1 MNGHQSRKSILYNL
15 YSSEHEVD
23 HHISTSTSSSVSKKS
38 FHAHWNFSRYSLMDM
53 KRSGQD
59 LNLWHSWCYIL
70 VIFNY
75 LQSSEGLSRSWSYGS
90 WIYNYL
96 CNQCLSP
103 LTMLVRTPL
112 RRGVLNTTVCDQV
125 CQWLA
130 TGRWFSLD
138 TPVSS
143 TI

>member
-1 MNGHQSRKSILYNL
+1 MDIKAENLFFIICIHQNMRLTI
-15 YSSEHEVD
+15 
-23 HHISTSTSSSVSKKS
+23 TSAHQLPQASLKKS

-75 LQSSEGLSRSWSYGS
+75 FRSSEGLLQSWSYGS

-96 CNQCLSP
+96 CNQCPSP
-103 LTMLVRTPL
+103 L
-112 RRGVLNTTVCDQV
+112 
-125 CQWLA
+125 
-130 TGRWFSLD
+130 
-138 TPVSS
+138 
-143 TI
+143 